1 MPVDDSAIAWLR
13 KRKFYTP
20 YDMMGIIANVG
31 AISSGATEVDVGGFG
46 TVGYTMVAG
55 EFITGSIQIP
65 YDLDPKFEIG
75 FKVVYSIDVN
85 SNAPITEWIMQYL
98 VQAIDVAYALPTQVL
113 NTVIGSQTKPS
124 TTDDTHLVSPR
135 GIALPATHAITRAII
150 DADGRLGVE
159 FEMQAVTETP
169 TLVNYMGFIMDYSVQ
184 KCTGVGS
191 ENENPLLSSEPL

>member
-1 MPVDDSAIAWLR
+1 MPIDDSQMAWLR
-13 KRKFYTP
+13 KRVYYTP

-31 AISSGATEVDVGGFG
+31 ARSSGATELNIAGFD
-46 TVGYTMVAG
+46 TIGYTMVAG

-85 SNAPITEWIMQYL
+85 GNAPIAEWIMQYL
-98 VQAIDVAYALPTQVL
+98 VLGVDVAYAEPTQVL
-113 NTVIGSQTKPS
+113 DTVIGTHQKPS
-124 TTDDTHLVSPR
+124 DTDDTHLVSPR

-150 DADGRLGVE
+150 DADGRLSVE
-159 FEMQAVTETP
+159 FEMQAVSETP
-169 TLVNYMGFIMDYSVQ
+169 TTVNYMGFIMDYSVQ

-191 ENENPLLSSEPL
+191 ENENPLVSSEPL